1 MASKLNLG
9 IGLSTFGMAIM
20 LGAGGTAAAQTAAQ
34 TAAQSQAAAS
44 EPTTD
49 AQYTDAQYTD
59 AQYYDGPEIDPDNAR
74 PLPTVP
80 RAMNRAYYNQRGNYF
95 DNRQIWKSFS
105 LILGIPSYPEQAI
118 SRDGRAV
125 NQLYRELLDQ
135 QVASDPVL
143 RSPDLPNPYTGSV
156 LTTPLVI
163 VEDAVEA
170 APMFPPPIRRPV
182 AEPAP
187 VAPQRNST
195 DPIPALW

>member
-1 MASKLNLG
+1 MASKLSLGIVG

-20 LGAGGTAAAQTAAQ
+20 LGATGGSPATAQTAS
-34 TAAQSQAAAS
+34 AQSQASAS
-44 EPTTD
+44 EPTTI
-49 AQYTDAQYTD
+49 
-59 AQYYDGPEIDPDNAR
+59 AQYYDGSEIDPANAQ

-80 RAMNRAYYNQRGNYF
+80 RAMNRAYYSRRGNYF

-105 LILGIPSYPEQAI
+105 LILGIPAYPEQDI

-163 VEDAVEA
+163 VEDAIEA
-170 APMFPPPIRRPV
+170 APMFPPPIRRPTAEPA

-187 VAPQRNST
+187 VAPQRNSS